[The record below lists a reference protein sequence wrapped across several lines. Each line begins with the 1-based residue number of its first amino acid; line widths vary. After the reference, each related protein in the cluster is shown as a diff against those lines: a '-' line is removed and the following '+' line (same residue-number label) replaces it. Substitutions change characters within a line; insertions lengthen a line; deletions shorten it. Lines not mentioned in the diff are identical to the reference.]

1 MSNSRAVDGLPIRR
15 MGRTGMTPTALGL
28 GAAWLNQCS
37 ESETIST
44 ILRAIELGINYIDT
58 YPGHNEERWGKAL
71 QNGRREQIYLQ
82 AKVGTHPQRRKDFSV
97 EGTRWSVEQSL
108 RSLQTDYLDAVLI
121 HDPIQIE
128 DAIAPNRALDELVR
142 MKEAG
147 LIGSIGLGV
156 RSHDFH
162 RSAIETGQ
170 IDIILTFL
178 DYTLLDQSVAET
190 TLPLARQH
198 DVGIILASVFGMG
211 LLTGLEPDLE
221 SDRRHP
227 DREPIAHRLWQW
239 CQTEGLNI
247 RHLAMQFCLQAPI
260 NGIVMFGPSSIQH
273 VEEAVQAAK
282 ANVPF
287 HIWQE
292 LETEFGIK
300 LGTGFDRA

>member
-44 ILRAIELGINYIDT
+44 NLRAIELGINYIDT

>member
-1 MSNSRAVDGLPIRR
+1 M
-15 MGRTGMTPTALGL
+15 
-28 GAAWLNQCS
+28 
-37 ESETIST
+37 
-44 ILRAIELGINYIDT
+44 
-58 YPGHNEERWGKAL
+58 
-71 QNGRREQIYLQ
+71 
-82 AKVGTHPQRRKDFSV
+82 
-97 EGTRWSVEQSL
+97 

-156 RSHDFH
+156 RPHDFH

-198 DVGIILASVFGMG
+198 DIGIILASVFGMG

-221 SDRRHP
+221 SDRRRHP

-239 CQTEGLNI
+239 CQTEGINI

-260 NGIVMFGPSSIQH
+260 SGIVMFGPSSIQH
-273 VEEAVQAAK
+273 VEAAVQAAK
-282 ANVPF
+282 VDQAGNVLELSLI
-287 HIWQE
+287 HI
-292 LETEFGIK
+292 
-300 LGTGFDRA
+300 

>member
-156 RSHDFH
+156 RSLDFH

-198 DVGIILASVFGMG
+198 DVGIILASVFGISCG
-211 LLTGLEPDLE
+211 IHYP
-221 SDRRHP
+221 SHP
-227 DREPIAHRLWQW
+227 HTR
-239 CQTEGLNI
+239 
-247 RHLAMQFCLQAPI
+247 QARY
-260 NGIVMFGPSSIQH
+260 S
-273 VEEAVQAAK
+273 
-282 ANVPF
+282 
-287 HIWQE
+287 
-292 LETEFGIK
+292 
-300 LGTGFDRA
+300 R